1 MSEKLQ
7 SNWKLIA
14 KWVAMIGI
22 PILILLVPVSEP
34 ITTQMKI
41 YMAITIFGILTFVL
55 EPFTFAV
62 GGIIMMTLY
71 VVTGIAPFTTAF
83 GSFSQAVPWTVFGC
97 FLLLNIVQ
105 NHTNLIERI
114 AYICLIK
121 TGGTYKGIIFGIIC
135 LGIVIN
141 LIIPGVFTA
150 MAIAALAYGICQQLD
165 LGKSK
170 ASSGIMMA
178 GILGF
183 LESWC
188 FIYCPADMGV
198 LVGAANNIIP
208 LTMDYF
214 THLKYGLVYLPVPFL
229 TGLLIMFFCK
239 PEKEING
246 KAYFVEKQKELG
258 PMGMNEKKVL
268 GVLLLFAV
276 YLFTFQWHGMDM
288 TYGFLIAPLLLY
300 MPGLNIADKKDI
312 ATVDWPMIIFVA
324 SCISIGLV
332 AGAVGIP
339 QVISEFA
346 LPYLSEMSSNVFILV
361 IYFFVVIFNF
371 MMTPMAMV
379 ASFVAPVTQIAVDL
393 GIDPYAVLYA
403 FDRGCYNI
411 LLPYE
416 AALVAAFVAF
426 GNTRMDCFMKIWGTK
441 IFLGALWLFL
451 IACPYWKLIG
461 IL

>member
-7 SNWKLIA
+7 SNWKEIA
-14 KWVAMIGI
+14 KWIAIIGV
-22 PILILLVPVSEP
+22 PLLILLIPVSEP
-34 ITTQMKI
+34 ITTEMKI
-41 YMAITIFGILTFVL
+41 YLAITMFGILTFVTA
-55 EPFTFAV
+55 PFDFAV

-71 VVTGIAPFTTAF
+71 VATGIAPFGTAF
-83 GSFSQAVPWTVFGC
+83 GSFSQFVPWTVFGC

-105 NHTNLIERI
+105 NHTDLIERI
-114 AYICLIK
+114 AYTLLIK
-121 TGGTYKGIIFGIIC
+121 TGGTYKGIIFAIIC

-150 MAIAALAYGICQQLD
+150 MAIGALAFGICEQLE

-170 ASSGIMMA
+170 ASTGIMMA
-178 GILGF
+178 AILGF

-198 LVGAANNIIP
+198 LVGAANNIVP
-208 LTMDYF
+208 MTMDYF
-214 THLKYGLVYLPVPFL
+214 THFKYGLVYLPVPFL

-246 KAYFVEKQKELG
+246 KEYFIEKQKELG
-258 PMGMNEKKVL
+258 LMSLDSKKVL
-268 GVLLLFAV
+268 GVLIVFAI
-276 YLFTFQWHGMDM
+276 YLFTYQWHGMDM
-288 TYGFLIAPLLLY
+288 TYGFLLAPMLLY
-300 MPGLNIADKKDI
+300 MPGLNIADKNDI
-312 ATVDWPMIIFVA
+312 ATVNWAMIVFVA

-332 AGAVGIP
+332 ANAVGIP
-339 QVISEFA
+339 QVISEVA
-346 LPYLSEMSSNVFILV
+346 LPYLQEMTSEVFILV
-361 IYFFVVIFNF
+361 VYFFVVIFNF

-379 ASFVAPVTQIAVDL
+379 ASFVAPVTQIAVDM

-426 GNTRMDCFMKIWGTK
+426 GNTRMDLFMKIWGTK
-441 IFLGALWLFL
+441 IFLGAAYLFL
-451 IACPYWKLIG
+451 IACPYWRLIG